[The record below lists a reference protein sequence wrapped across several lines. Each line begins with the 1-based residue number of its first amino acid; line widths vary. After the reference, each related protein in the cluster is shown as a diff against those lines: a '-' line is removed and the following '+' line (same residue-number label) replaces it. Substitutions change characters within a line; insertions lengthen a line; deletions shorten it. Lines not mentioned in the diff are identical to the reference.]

1 MNRIVPALA
10 LPDRR
15 RAAVTAFLLGLFV
28 VAPIAGAFL
37 LGVPALAGAAMSGA
51 ILAFPASL
59 RIGPAAG
66 VRATAI
72 ACGAAVVALLLPPFV
87 PVVALWMAVLGAIA
101 GLAAAR
107 GNHLVVAGA
116 PIAVA
121 YLLASAAAGGAGAD
135 PIVRPAPL
143 LGVALGGLWVA
154 AAAAVLLRGRT
165 PAAPV
170 LLPEPVA
177 VRYAA
182 ALGVTLFASG
192 WLIGASGDAHG
203 YWLVTALVAIF
214 QPDPAVSRRKAAE
227 RVITVLAG
235 ALAGAVLV
243 VSGLPAGP
251 LLAIAAIAA
260 PVAIYQLIG
269 GDGSGRAWL
278 TLALVCAGG
287 PGEVGT
293 HIAEVRVLATIVAAG
308 LALAALALI
317 PIAHPTPAG
326 EGGEAAADG
335 PVPPSG

>member
-1 MNRIVPALA
+1 M
-10 LPDRR
+10 
-15 RAAVTAFLLGLFV
+15 
-28 VAPIAGAFL
+28 
-37 LGVPALAGAAMSGA
+37 
-51 ILAFPASL
+51 
-59 RIGPAAG
+59 
-66 VRATAI
+66 VR
-72 ACGAAVVALLLPPFV
+72 L
-87 PVVALWMAVLGAIA
+87 
-101 GLAAAR
+101 
-107 GNHLVVAGA
+107 
-116 PIAVA
+116 
-121 YLLASAAAGGAGAD
+121 
-135 PIVRPAPL
+135 APL

-243 VSGLPAGP
+243 ASGLPAGP

-308 LALAALALI
+308 LALAAMALI
-317 PIAHPTPAG
+317 PIAHPAPAG
-326 EGGEAAADG
+326 EGGEVAADG